1 MCVGLVL
8 NLLFVS
14 TLADLLNQGNSIALM
29 PSYQKKFQDFLL
41 QHDLID
47 NIDGM
52 IILSLYY

>member
-41 QHDLID
+41 QHDLIN